1 MDFPPLTQAMFRLY
15 IQDPARPAGRETHWR
30 HRFSLAGVALC
41 VILMGW
47 GGFVTS
53 IDAGLAVPDWPTSF
67 GSYDPVTTGFSDPT
81 DPDARWWQYTP
92 VLAEHGHRLLGALLG
107 LWVLILAL
115 WTWRTEAR
123 SWMRRLSGAAL
134 GLVVLQ
140 GVLGGLRVVWVSLD
154 LAVVHAF
161 GAQLLFGLLLALTLF
176 TSASWVAAID
186 IPQEH
191 ADTRRLRLLSAATVI
206 VLIGQILLGA
216 LLRHPGGGVH
226 LGFAVVH
233 IVGAIVVLGLIVVTC
248 GGIRRDFAANRLL
261 NRAAWVMMGAVFVQL
276 TLGFLAFAVLLIEHS
291 MAMRSTMQVVL
302 NSAHLVMGAVL
313 FGAAVCTL
321 LLLMRRQEEG
331 VASTG

>member
-1 MDFPPLTQAMFRLY
+1 MLRLY
-15 IQDPARPAGRETHWR
+15 IQDPVRPAGPETHWR
-30 HRFSLAGVALC
+30 HRFSLAGVVLC

-53 IDAGLAVPDWPTSF
+53 IDAGLAVPDWPASF

-81 DPDARWWQYTP
+81 NPDARWWQYTP

-107 LWVLILAL
+107 LWVLTLAL
-115 WTWRTEAR
+115 WTWRTETR
-123 SWMRRLSGAAL
+123 SWMRRLSGVAL

-154 LAVVHAF
+154 LAVVHAL
-161 GAQLLFGLLLALTLF
+161 GAQLLFGLLLAMTLF
-176 TSASWVAAID
+176 TSASWLAATG
-186 IPQEH
+186 IPREY
-191 ADTRRLRLLSAATVI
+191 AGTRRLRLLSAATVI

-226 LGFAVVH
+226 LGFALAH
-233 IVGAIVVLGLIVVTC
+233 IVGAIAVLGLIVVTC

-276 TLGFLAFAVLLIEHS
+276 TLGFLAFAVLLIEHR

-302 NSAHLVMGAVL
+302 NSAHLVMGAAL

-321 LLLMRRQEEG
+321 LLLMRRQEENL
-331 VASTG
+331 ASTG